1 MTDVHFGVTVPQI
14 KRPWVAA
21 AEAARAQKIFGGH
34 MGDPKGPIAI
44 TGTAEQ
50 CVDAIAR
57 HIDLGCTM
65 FMMEFFG
72 RDTMVPA
79 QLFAEEV
86 APHFR
91 TVAGGK
97 DGSGRPG

>member
-1 MTDVHFGVTVPQI
+1 
-14 KRPWVAA
+14 
-21 AEAARAQKIFGGH
+21 

-86 APHFR
+86 VPHFR